1 VRAAAAFP
9 FSSYPD
15 PLDRGVNPR
24 WLALLVTAVPV
35 VLALALGCYLR
46 PPLTPG
52 AAGAPAAAESRSTP

>member
-1 VRAAAAFP
+1 MRAASFP
-9 FSSYPD
+9 FPSHPD

-46 PPLTPG
+46 PLLTPG
-52 AAGAPAAAESRSTP
+52 AAVPAAAAEPRSTP